1 MSDAVLFTPGPH
13 RGSAAPGRVF
23 ARIGSPHASDM
34 DMMTGS
40 PSSDEDDDL
49 QARCRPPQSPAH
61 VLAPPCLWRLRS
73 DLLQAETY
81 STPAARMQNGSMRG
95 GSIFSLS
102 DTEDLKMRQRASLIL
117 GDAAKS
123 RARLDAI

>member
-1 MSDAVLFTPGPH
+1 
-13 RGSAAPGRVF
+13 
-23 ARIGSPHASDM
+23 
-34 DMMTGS
+34 
-40 PSSDEDDDL
+40 
-49 QARCRPPQSPAH
+49 
-61 VLAPPCLWRLRS
+61 
-73 DLLQAETY
+73 
-81 STPAARMQNGSMRG
+81 MRG